1 MRASD
6 TERAE
11 QAEYDYLQTPRAI
24 RERCESVFELANDG
38 LLEHWQLDESRLGQV
53 AERVLSLTRQTYPD
67 LTRIPYH
74 GRYRHFDV
82 GGVARLADF
91 DRKIAHFS
99 QDEQLAARFELV
111 ISSVLLDAGAGPTW
125 QYRGVD
131 GALYTRSEGLAV
143 ASYELFAAGGLGGS
157 AAAPRVDAIGLSGL
171 SADALGAA
179 FQVSDANPL
188 TGLEG
193 RAALLRRLGDVIA
206 LAPECFGSVENA
218 RLGNLGVWLKHS
230 AQGAS
235 THPEGCDGKLQA
247 SAILKA
253 VLREL
258 GPIWQ
263 GRPHL
268 AGKSLGDVWRH
279 CQAGFVPFHKLSQWL
294 SYSLFEPLEAAG
306 ISIQGADALTGLA
319 EYRNGGLYFDAGVLR
334 LRDPSA
340 AQRVHAVG
348 SDLVIEWRALT
359 IALLDRTARLVRD
372 MSGVS
377 AAQLPLARILEGG
390 TWRAGRAIAL
400 EARSDGSPP
409 LRIDS
414 DGTVF

>member
-1 MRASD
+1 VRASD

-24 RERCESVFELANDG
+24 RERCESVFELASDG
-38 LLEHWQLDESRLGQV
+38 QLEHWQLDESRLAEV

-82 GGVARLADF
+82 GGVPRLANF

-99 QDEQLAARFELV
+99 EDEQLAARFELV
-111 ISSVLLDAGAGPTW
+111 ITSVLLDAGAGPTW
-125 QYRGVD
+125 QYRGAD
-131 GALYTRSEGLAV
+131 GAVYTRSEGLAV
-143 ASYELFAAGGLGGS
+143 ASYELFATGGLGGS
-157 AAAPRVDAIGLSGL
+157 SAAPRADAVGLTSL
-171 SADALGAA
+171 TVDALGAA
-179 FQVSDANPL
+179 FQVSGANPL

-193 RAALLRRLGDVIA
+193 RAVLLRRLGDVVA
-206 LAPECFGSVENA
+206 LAPEYFGTAETA

-230 AQGAS
+230 ARG
-235 THPEGCDGKLQA
+235 GKLSA
-247 SAILKA
+247 SAILNA

-279 CQAGFVPFHKLSQWL
+279 SQAGFVPFHKLSQWL
-294 SYSLFEPLEAAG
+294 TYSLFEPLEAAG
-306 ISIQGADALTGLA
+306 ISIEGAAMLTGLA

-334 LRDPSA
+334 LRDSSQL
-340 AQRVHAVG
+340 QRVHAVS

-359 IALLDRTARLVRD
+359 LALLDRTAQLVRD
-372 MSGVS
+372 MLGVS
-377 AAQLPLARILEGG
+377 TAALPLARILEGG

-400 EARSDGSPP
+400 EARTDGSPP

>member
-1 MRASD
+1 VRASHA
-6 TERAE
+6 ERAE

-24 RERCESVFELANDG
+24 RERCESVFELGRDG
-38 LLEHWQLDESRLGQV
+38 QLEHWQLDESQLGEV
-53 AERVLSLTRQTYPD
+53 AARVLSLTRQTYPD

-99 QDEQLAARFELV
+99 ADEQLAARFELV
-111 ISSVLLDAGAGPTW
+111 ITSVLLDAGAGPTW
-125 QYRGVD
+125 QYRGAD
-131 GALYTRSEGLAV
+131 GALYSRSEGLAV
-143 ASYELFAAGGLGGS
+143 ASYELFATGGLGGS
-157 AAAPRVDAIGLSGL
+157 ASVPRADAVGLTGL
-171 SADALGAA
+171 TVSALGAA
-179 FQVSDANPL
+179 FQVSDDNPL

-193 RAALLRRLGDVIA
+193 RTALLRRLGDVVA
-206 LAPECFGSVENA
+206 LAPEYFGSAETA

-230 AQGAS
+230 AHGGQL
-235 THPEGCDGKLQA
+235 EA
-247 SAILKA
+247 SAILAA

-258 GPIWQ
+258 GPIWH
-263 GRPHL
+263 GRQHL

-279 CQAGFVPFHKLSQWL
+279 SQAGFVPFHKLSQWL
-294 SYSLFEPLEAAG
+294 TYSLFEPLEAAG
-306 ISIQGADALTGLA
+306 ITIEGADALTGLA

-340 AQRVHAVG
+340 LQRVHAVG

-359 IALLDRTARLVRD
+359 IALLDRTAELVRGTL
-372 MSGVS
+372 GVN

-400 EARSDGSPP
+400 EARPDGSPP

>member
-1 MRASD
+1 VRASD
-6 TERAE
+6 TQRAE

-24 RERCESVFELANDG
+24 RERCESVFELASDG
-38 LLEHWQLDESRLGQV
+38 QLEHWQLDESRLGQV
-53 AERVLSLTRQTYPD
+53 AERVLTLTRQTYPD

-82 GGVARLADF
+82 GSVARLANF
-91 DRKIAHFS
+91 DRQIADFS
-99 QDEQLAARFELV
+99 GDEQLAARFELV

-125 QYRGVD
+125 RYRGVD
-131 GALYTRSEGLAV
+131 GATYTRSEGLAV
-143 ASYELFAAGGLGGS
+143 ASYELFTAGGLGGS
-157 AAAPRVDAIGLSGL
+157 RAAPRADALGLTGL
-171 SADALGAA
+171 SADTLGAA
-179 FQVSDANPL
+179 FQVSDANSL

-206 LAPECFGSVENA
+206 LAPEYFGSAENA

-230 AQGAS
+230 A
-235 THPEGCDGKLQA
+235 HDGKLQA

-279 CQAGFVPFHKLSQWL
+279 SQAGFVPFHKLSQWL

-306 ISIQGADALTGLA
+306 IRIEGADALTGLA

-359 IALLDRTARLVRD
+359 LALLDRTARLVRD
-372 MSGVS
+372 MAGVS
-377 AAQLPLARILEGG
+377 SAQLPLACILEGG